1 MYRMRSIP
9 RHELDAL
16 ARLGADAAGGPQIA
30 WGPGATKEEIEA
42 EERRARVE
50 QERKLAEFEQA
61 LEARDI
67 QQFQEGGRLAFSE
80 ASRRAYQARSIV
92 LLLVV
97 LAVVAMPVIAIL
109 IGLSP
114 EDFGAYIAPV
124 TGIAGTVVG
133 YWFGSAD
140 RESGKVLEVGA
151 GANRSASEDGAS

>member
-1 MYRMRSIP
+1 M
-9 RHELDAL
+9 
-16 ARLGADAAGGPQIA
+16 
-30 WGPGATKEEIEA
+30 
-42 EERRARVE
+42 
-50 QERKLAEFEQA
+50 
-61 LEARDI
+61 
-67 QQFQEGGRLAFSE
+67 
-80 ASRRAYQARSIV
+80 